1 MRPRHESW
9 VLTTTDTDADIFTER
24 FNRVLHGTGVLV
36 VAELDVAGRPRAVS
50 WEMLTV
56 ARAVA
61 ESTGGTVTG
70 LIMGA
75 SVADDLART
84 WGSAGAD
91 RVLVASDAAFA
102 GLLPGPAASA
112 LARAIAEVHPA
123 IVLVPGA
130 TAGRDYAPLVAA
142 RLGAALAADVVDVRL
157 DGDALVAVRPVLG
170 GRAQSR
176 VTFAPNVLAMATVRP
191 GSFARAAPDATSPAV
206 EALAVDLQPA
216 DQRVELV
223 ETTPKGSGSSRLDS
237 ADVVVGGGRGLQKP
251 ENFALVEEL
260 AAAFGGAVGAT
271 RAVVDAGWRPHQE
284 QIGQTGRT
292 VAPKLYFAVGV
303 SGAVQH
309 NVGMQGAD
317 YIVAINRDPDA
328 PIFKLAAFG
337 IVGDLF
343 EVMPALTKGVR
354 DARD

>member
-1 MRPRHESW
+1 M
-9 VLTTTDTDADIFTER
+9 DNGA
-24 FNRVLHGTGVLV
+24 GVLV
-36 VAELDVAGRPRAVS
+36 VAELDVEGRLRAVS
-50 WEMLTV
+50 WEMLNA
-56 ARAVA
+56 ARSLA
-61 ESTGGTVTG
+61 EERGEKVTG

-75 SVADDLART
+75 GVPDDLAQG

-102 GLLPGPAASA
+102 GTLPGPATA
-112 LARAIAEVHPA
+112 AIVKATAEVKPA
-123 IVLVPGA
+123 VVLVPGT

-142 RLGAALAADVVDVRL
+142 RLGAALAADVVDVHQE
-157 DGDALVAVRPVLG
+157 GGALVAVRPVLG
-170 GRAQSR
+170 GKAQSR
-176 VTFAPNVLAMATVRP
+176 VTFAPGVLAMATLRP
-191 GSFARAAPDATSPAV
+191 GSFARAAAGGASPGV
-206 EALAVDLQPA
+206 EALAVDLQPN

-237 ADVVVGGGRGLQKP
+237 AEVVVSGGRGLQKS
-251 ENFALVEEL
+251 ENFALVEDL
-260 AAAFGGAVGAT
+260 ATAFGGAVGAT

-328 PIFKLAAFG
+328 PIFKLASFG

-343 EVMPALTKGVR
+343 EVMPALTQGVR
-354 DARD
+354 DARG

>member
-1 MRPRHESW
+1 M
-9 VLTTTDTDADIFTER
+9 
-24 FNRVLHGTGVLV
+24 LV
-36 VAELDVAGRPRAVS
+36 VAELDVEGRPRTVS
-50 WEMLTV
+50 WEMLTA
-56 ARAVA
+56 ARALA
-61 ESTGGTVTG
+61 EESSGPVTG
-70 LIMGA
+70 LIVGA
-75 SVADDLART
+75 DVSDDLAQS

-91 RVLVASDAAFA
+91 KVLVARDAAFA
-102 GLLPGPAASA
+102 GTLPGPAAAA
-112 LARAIAEVHPA
+112 LVKAIAEVKPA
-123 IVLVPGA
+123 VVLVPGT

-142 RLGAALAADVVDVRL
+142 RLNAALAADVIAVHQE
-157 DGDALVAVRPVLG
+157 GGTPVAVRPVLG

-176 VTFAPNVLAMATVRP
+176 VTFTPGVLAMATVRP
-191 GSFARAAPDATSPAV
+191 GSFARAAAGATSPRV
-206 EALAVDLQPA
+206 DALAVDVQPQ
-216 DQRVELV
+216 DRRVELV

-237 ADVVVGGGRGLQKP
+237 AEVVVSGGRGLQKP
-251 ENFALVEEL
+251 ENFALVEDL

-271 RAVVDAGWRPHQE
+271 RAVVDAGWRAHHE

-328 PIFKLAAFG
+328 PIFKLASFG

-343 EVMPALTKGVR
+343 EVMPALTQAVR
-354 DARD
+354 DVRG

>member
-1 MRPRHESW
+1 MDNGAE
-9 VLTTTDTDADIFTER
+9 
-24 FNRVLHGTGVLV
+24 VLV
-36 VAELDVAGRPRAVS
+36 VAELDVEGRLRAVS

-56 ARAVA
+56 ARSLA
-61 ESTGGTVTG
+61 EERGEKVTG

-75 SVADDLART
+75 GVPDDLAEA

-102 GLLPGPAASA
+102 GTLPGPAAT
-112 LARAIAEVHPA
+112 AIAKATAEVKPA
-123 IVLVPGA
+123 VVLSPGT

-142 RLGAALAADVVDVRL
+142 RLGAALAADVVDVHQE
-157 DGDALVAVRPVLG
+157 GGALVAVRPVLG

-176 VTFAPNVLAMATVRP
+176 VTFAPGVLAMATLRP
-191 GSFARAAPDATSPAV
+191 GSFARAAAGATSPSV
-206 EALAVDLQPA
+206 ESLAVDLQPS

-237 ADVVVGGGRGLQKP
+237 AEVVVSGGRGLLKP
-251 ENFALVEEL
+251 ENFALVEDL
-260 AAAFGGAVGAT
+260 ATAFGGAVGAT

-328 PIFKLAAFG
+328 PIFKLASFG

-343 EVMPALTKGVR
+343 EVMPALTQGVR
-354 DARD
+354 DARG